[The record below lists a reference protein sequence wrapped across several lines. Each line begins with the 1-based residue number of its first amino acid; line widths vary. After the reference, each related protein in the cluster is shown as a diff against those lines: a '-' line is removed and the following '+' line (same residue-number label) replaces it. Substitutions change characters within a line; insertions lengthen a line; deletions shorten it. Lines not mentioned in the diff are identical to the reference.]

1 MSTLKKVARGSRSE
15 RVYAALQNTPEA
27 NRHALVHKTLRLI
40 HKIHNH
46 PWNGR
51 AGDSVG
57 LTINK
62 ALDCIADN
70 QIHAMPRTR
79 DEHDQAEFAV
89 A

>member
-1 MSTLKKVARGSRSE
+1 MPTLRQNRGSRSE
-15 RVYAALQNTPEA
+15 RVYAALRSTPSA
-27 NRHALVHKTLRLI
+27 NRHALVHETLRLI
-40 HKIHNH
+40 QQIHNH

-62 ALDCIADN
+62 ALDFIADN
-70 QIHAMPRTR
+70 EVEAIHT
-79 DEHDQAEFAV
+79 DHEESKQEEHTV

>member
-1 MSTLKKVARGSRSE
+1 
-15 RVYAALQNTPEA
+15 
-27 NRHALVHKTLRLI
+27 LI
-40 HKIHNH
+40 HQIHNH

-62 ALDCIADN
+62 ALDFIADN
-70 QIHAMPRTR
+70 EVEVIHPDR
-79 DEHDQAEFAV
+79 EESKQEEQAV